1 MQSSVYPNPALQ
13 PSTELLMNPTRR
25 FLLSSTALVAVSA
38 LAGVA
43 QAQNTDFPTKPITIV
58 VPFSPGGGVD
68 TVARLLAEK
77 LRTGLNATVVVDN
90 KAGGSGMIGAQAVVK
105 AVPDGHTLLL
115 GSAGET
121 AINAFVYKNKM
132 AYNPAKDLA
141 PITLVTRIPNVLVVA
156 PNLPVKNTEEL
167 IAHAK
172 KNPGR
177 LSYSTSGV
185 GNPQHLNGELL
196 EELAGVHMVHIPY
209 RGAAGQLVDV
219 TSGTV
224 DMTFVS
230 YTAAKSFIQ
239 AGKVKPIAITAAKR
253 ASFAPELPALAET
266 KALAKYQL
274 ENWFGL
280 FAPAGT
286 PDAVLQKLN
295 VAVTTALKD
304 PDLAKRLRDQ
314 GGEPSP
320 MTPQQFRD
328 FIKAE
333 SVQFERIVQ
342 TANIVAE

>member
-1 MQSSVYPNPALQ
+1 MPSSRRTRILQGLCIAASLAAPAGAMAQDYP
-13 PSTELLMNPTRR
+13 SKT
-25 FLLSSTALVAVSA
+25 
-38 LAGVA
+38 
-43 QAQNTDFPTKPITIV
+43 ITIV
-58 VPFSPGGGVD
+58 VPFSAGGGVD

-77 LRTGLNATVVVDN
+77 LRVSLKQTIVIDN

-105 AVPDGHTLLL
+105 AAPDGHTLLL

-121 AINAFVYKNKM
+121 AINPFVYKGRM
-132 AYNPAKDLA
+132 QYQPAKDLA
-141 PITLVTRIPNVLVVA
+141 PITLVTRIPNVLVTS
-156 PNLPVKNTEEL
+156 PTLPVKNMEEL
-167 IAHAK
+167 VAHAK
-172 KNPGR
+172 KNPGK

-209 RGAAGQLVDV
+209 RGAAGQLIDV

-230 YTAAKSFIQ
+230 YTAAKGFIQ
-239 AGKVKPIAITAAKR
+239 SGKVKAIAVTSAKR
-253 ASFAPELPALAET
+253 TSFAPDIPAIAEYKPLAR
-266 KALAKYQL
+266 YQL

-286 PDAVLQKLN
+286 PEAVQQKLN
-295 VAVTTALKD
+295 AAVTSALRD
-304 PDLAKRLRDQ
+304 PELAKKLRDQ
-314 GGEPSP
+314 GGEPAP

-333 SVQFERIVQ
+333 SVQFERIVDVARI
-342 TANIVAE
+342 TAE